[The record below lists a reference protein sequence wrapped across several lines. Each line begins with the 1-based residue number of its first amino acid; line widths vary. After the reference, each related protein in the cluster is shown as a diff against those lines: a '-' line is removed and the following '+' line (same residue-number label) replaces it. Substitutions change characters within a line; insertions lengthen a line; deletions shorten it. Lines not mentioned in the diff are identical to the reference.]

1 MNVMEAIKGNTLE
14 VNWSIQRF
22 MEEIKIIL
30 ADFFFF
36 FFLVDFVFRKHLD
49 TNLKWSTM
57 ISGENKMMNSY
68 ESNCTSLIVDYFIKL
83 W

>member
-1 MNVMEAIKGNTLE
+1 MGSIKGNTLE

-22 MEEIKIIL
+22 MEETKIIL

-36 FFLVDFVFRKHLD
+36 GVDFVFRKLLD
-49 TNLKWSTM
+49 TTLKWSTM
-57 ISGENKMMNSY
+57 IRGEKMMNSY
-68 ESNCTSLIVDYFIKL
+68 ASNCTSLIVNYFIKL

>member
-1 MNVMEAIKGNTLE
+1 MGAIKGNMLE

-22 MEEIKIIL
+22 MEETKIIL
-30 ADFFFF
+30 EVF

-49 TNLKWSTM
+49 TTLKWSTM

>member
-1 MNVMEAIKGNTLE
+1 MGAIKGNTLE

-22 MEEIKIIL
+22 MEETKIIL

-36 FFLVDFVFRKHLD
+36 FVDFFFFRKHLD
-49 TNLKWSTM
+49 TTLKWSTM
-57 ISGENKMMNSY
+57 ISREKMMNSY

>member
-1 MNVMEAIKGNTLE
+1 MNVTGAIKGNTLG

-22 MEEIKIIL
+22 LEEIKIIL
-30 ADFFFF
+30 ADFF

-49 TNLKWSTM
+49 TTLKWSTM

>member
-1 MNVMEAIKGNTLE
+1 MGAIKGNTLE

-22 MEEIKIIL
+22 MEETKIIL
-30 ADFFFF
+30 ADF
-36 FFLVDFVFRKHLD
+36 FFLVDFVFRKLLD
-49 TNLKWSTM
+49 TTLKWSTM
-57 ISGENKMMNSY
+57 IRGEKMMNSY

>member
-1 MNVMEAIKGNTLE
+1 MNVTGAIKGNTLE
-14 VNWSIQRF
+14 VNWSSQRF
-22 MEEIKIIL
+22 MEETKIIL
-30 ADFFFF
+30 EVF

-49 TNLKWSTM
+49 TTLKWSTM